1 MTGTVGFVGL
11 GVMGE
16 PLCRNVLRRSGR
28 PVVVFDL
35 DQAPVDRLVDE
46 GATAAGSVADVADA
60 AEVVLLSLPAAA
72 QVERVVAGDIGDDGL
87 LARLG
92 AGQVVVDHSTS
103 PVGLTRELASR
114 CRAVGAAY
122 CDAPVTRTR
131 HAAVEGTL
139 SIMVGGATADVER
152 IRPLLDCMATDV
164 THCGDV
170 GAGQVVKLMN
180 NMVLV
185 QNVVALAE
193 ALAVGTRA
201 GVDGAL
207 LLDTLS
213 KGSADSFALRNHGVK
228 AMLPDDFPESA
239 FPTTYARKDVEYA
252 LELAD
257 SLDVTTRG
265 ADLALTLLD
274 ETIAAGFAREYF
286 PVLRRVVDGGGQR
299 D

>member
-16 PLCRNVLRRSGR
+16 PMCRNVLRRSGR

-35 DQAPVDRLVDE
+35 DQAPVDRLVGE

-72 QVERVVAGDIGDDGL
+72 QVERVVAGDGGL

-103 PVGLTRELASR
+103 PVGLTRGLASR

-213 KGSADSFALRNHGVK
+213 KGSADSFALRNHGMK

-257 SLDVTTRG
+257 SLGVTTRG
-265 ADLALTLLD
+265 GDLALTLLD

-286 PVLRRVVDGGGQR
+286 PVLRRVVDGGGGR
-299 D
+299 RG